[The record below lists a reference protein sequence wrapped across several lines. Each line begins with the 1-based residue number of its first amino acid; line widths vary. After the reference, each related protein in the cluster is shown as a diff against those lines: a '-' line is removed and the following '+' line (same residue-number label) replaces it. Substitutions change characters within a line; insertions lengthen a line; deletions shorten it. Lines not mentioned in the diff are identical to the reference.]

1 MRILDAFTERAA
13 NLQRE
18 LDARKQQYEHYR
30 DEVIQRLCPDGV
42 EYKPLQSVCQKTQNI
57 KWANTEGI
65 EFEYIDLSSVDIATR
80 SIICTTTVCADTAPS
95 RAQQLVK
102 EGDVLFATTRPTQM
116 RLCSVPSRLDG
127 QVCSTGYCV
136 LRASEDICSSYLF
149 HLLGSARLK
158 SFLERNQTMGN
169 YPSIPNKT
177 LLEYEIP
184 VPPIGVQQEIVR
196 ILDAFTELEANLQRE
211 LAARKQ
217 QYEHY
222 RDALLDLPRKES

>member
-1 MRILDAFTERAA
+1 
-13 NLQRE
+13 
-18 LDARKQQYEHYR
+18 
-30 DEVIQRLCPDGV
+30 
-42 EYKPLQSVCQKTQNI
+42 
-57 KWANTEGI
+57 
-65 EFEYIDLSSVDIATR
+65 
-80 SIICTTTVCADTAPS
+80 
-95 RAQQLVK
+95 
-102 EGDVLFATTRPTQM
+102 
-116 RLCSVPSRLDG
+116 
-127 QVCSTGYCV
+127 
-136 LRASEDICSSYLF
+136 
-149 HLLGSARLK
+149 
-158 SFLERNQTMGN
+158 MGN